1 MIPTCVIMNGGKSI
15 TCLDCGL
22 TSWNPY
28 DVIRRY
34 CGVCHKFHG
43 EDEKEALLSPEL
55 FAESPVL
62 DPFFDWS

>member
-1 MIPTCVIMNGGKSI
+1 MNDGKSI

-34 CGVCHKFHG
+34 CGVCHKFH
-43 EDEKEALLSPEL
+43 DDKEKEASPSPNL
-55 FAESPVL
+55 FAESPAQ
-62 DPFFDWS
+62 DAFYDWT